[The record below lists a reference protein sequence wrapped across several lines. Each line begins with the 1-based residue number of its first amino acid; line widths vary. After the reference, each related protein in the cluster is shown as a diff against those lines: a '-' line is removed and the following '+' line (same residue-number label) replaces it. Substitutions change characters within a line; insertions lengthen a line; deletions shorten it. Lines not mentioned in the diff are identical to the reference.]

1 VSESTAITTDEGLRH
16 LLQTD
21 ALAVAETV
29 TGKSYKEDDATQ
41 SLGFLMHIANG
52 DAKRKALLERDDTT
66 FSTSLSRYQRIISNY
81 GFREVLRIPF
91 EGRYGPDTF
100 FIYWHDDG
108 LLLKF
113 DTFGWDQ
120 DESEPNV
127 NGGKVHYCWRPNED
141 VNRWDL
147 TNSGQMTDSG
157 VWAGDH
163 DCREALIFNLEQLR
177 ANGEFV
183 KPWVGRHFLWL
194 LHYMDT
200 KDDGYDYKAITT
212 ERAAMLPVDVREV
225 IGSV

>member
-1 VSESTAITTDEGLRH
+1 MGESTAITTDEGLRH

-21 ALAVAETV
+21 VLAVAETV
-29 TGKSYKEDDATQ
+29 TGKSYKEDEATQ
-41 SLGFLMHIANG
+41 SLERYCGFRLMVDMVQKLQMETLNAKPYHIQHSV
-52 DAKRKALLERDDTT
+52 E
-66 FSTSLSRYQRIISNY
+66 SLSANY
-81 GFREVLRIPF
+81 FQLRVLH
-91 EGRYGPDTF
+91 TF

-113 DTFGWDQ
+113 DTFGWNQ
-120 DESEPNV
+120 DEGEPNV

-147 TNSGQMTDSG
+147 TSSGQMTDSG
-157 VWAGDH
+157 VWAGNH

-200 KDDGYDYKAITT
+200 KDEDYDYKAITI
-212 ERAAMLPVDVREV
+212 ERAAMLPADVREV
-225 IGSV
+225 IGNV